1 MVIIKREIDK
11 ELYEKIKQYIK
22 ENRPDWDREDEYY
35 VPKIFEDKIFDAAD
49 IYGYGVYGAT
59 VKEEDDHYSEK
70 DILQIKK
77 DNTKIIITED
87 LMEKTI
93 QLGFSEKNIISI
105 VPNQIL
111 NVFDINIQTI
121 PSYNTNKSF
130 HPKEN
135 NWVGYVLDNKE
146 TRYYI
151 TGDTDLIPESEEVK
165 CDVLFV
171 PIGGTYTMD
180 YKEASSLTNIIN
192 PKYVIPIHYGTIVGS
207 KEDAIK
213 FEKLISKGI
222 KCEIML

>member
-1 MVIIKREIDK
+1 MINNVECLGHSSIKMYLNYKIIYIDPYNISSK
-11 ELYEKIKQYIK
+11 NNK
-22 ENRPDWDREDEYY
+22 
-35 VPKIFEDKIFDAAD
+35 DAD
-49 IYGYGVYGAT
+49 LILITHSHY
-59 VKEEDDHYSEK
+59 DHYSEK

-77 DNTKIIITED
+77 DNTKIIITAD

-151 TGDTDLIPESEEVK
+151 TGDTDLTPESEEVK

-213 FEKLISKGI
+213 FEKLISKDI
-222 KCEIML
+222 KCEIMI